1 MDHISKGELIGFGNN
16 KRAAVVGFWR
26 ACLHA
31 PASLDPPSVDAGLGD
46 LVRDLKR
53 ARTESPH
60 PAPETTPQW
69 PDNGMIEALTEAGTS
84 ENPPPISA
92 PQPLVSAPEPTNAE
106 AQTTPVPATPV
117 APVPIPEATPEQGS
131 EPPLSGDLT
140 TVGSEDKKKPTYYFE
155 FAKRKWETE
164 ETFRLPDGTFWPQVI
179 EGVQNQDHGIVY
191 CRLCKRHNRTN
202 TFAYEGYRKG
212 KRSALVD
219 HQSKNKEHKQLVA
232 EMESGMKH
240 VMLMAGTAQRLQ
252 GKVAI
257 VTGGGKGIGL
267 ACASCL
273 GHEGCKIVVADIDD
287 TAASSAV
294 TQLLQ
299 EGIVACAARCDV
311 TKKTEVDRLVAYA
324 VQQYGALDILV
335 ANAGIVKSAEFL
347 EMTESDFDDV
357 INVNLKG
364 VFLCGQAAARQM
376 VAQNRIT
383 PGRGGAIVN
392 MSSVNAVMAIPSIA
406 AYNASK
412 GGVNNLTRCMAL
424 ALAPHKIRVNAIGP
438 GSIMTEVLNSVV
450 GDKLAMNRVLS
461 RTPMN
466 RVGDPYEIGQI
477 AAFLASEAASYV
489 TGQVLYADGGR
500 MALNYTC
507 PVSGGDQP
515 AAS

>member
-1 MDHISKGELIGFGNN
+1 M
-16 KRAAVVGFWR
+16 VGLWR

-60 PAPETTPQW
+60 PAPEDTPQW
-69 PDNGMIEALTEAGTS
+69 PDHGMIEALTEAGTS
-84 ENPPPISA
+84 ENPAVVSAQQPLISA
-92 PQPLVSAPEPTNAE
+92 LEATSAEP
-106 AQTTPVPATPV
+106 QTTPVLASPV
-117 APVPIPEATPEQGS
+117 APLETSEATPEQES
-131 EPPLSGDLT
+131 ELPVSGDLT
-140 TVGSEDKKKPTYYFE
+140 AVGSEDRKKPTYYFE

-164 ETFRLPDGTFWPQVI
+164 ETFRLPDGNFWPQVI

-324 VQQYGALDILV
+324 VQQYGTLDILV
-335 ANAGIVKSAEFL
+335 ANAGIVKSADFL
-347 EMTESDFDDV
+347 DMTEIDFDDV
-357 INVNLKG
+357 ISVNLKG

-424 ALAPHKIRVNAIGP
+424 ALAPHKIRVNAVGP

-507 PVSGGDQP
+507 PIPGGDQP
-515 AAS
+515 ADS